1 MIDGFKSTIFHLSVD
16 SFPVMEAPPIVTG
29 PEKQDNNSFGF
40 QCEVIYNHDDPDPIF
55 EVVWTFNGQSDPLI
69 SPQLLIGHQR
79 TATLDVSLLTHQIDT
94 NVCIQELS
102 SFYVANFLD
111 FIDKMLTIFAFYYF
125 VPTPSIIVP
134 AILLFHSPPPHLFP
148 LILTFHLIFYL

>member
-1 MIDGFKSTIFHLSVD
+1 MIGAFKPTIFLLSID

-40 QCEVIYNHDDPDPIF
+40 QCQVIYNDDDPDPIF

-102 SFYVANFLD
+102 SYYVANFLD
-111 FIDKMLTIFAFYYF
+111 VIDILLTILAFYCF
-125 VPTPSIIVP
+125 
-134 AILLFHSPPPHLFP
+134 FPPPPIIFSDNFL
-148 LILTFHLIFYL
+148 LTPRLHTSSH